1 MGSLTS
7 WGFCL
12 FVCWHKFHD
21 SVWEISLP
29 LSVWKSLNISPLSIN
44 EKLHWKLL
52 ETAAVKNTQ
61 YHSWTF
67 SVRNCKFPRKFSWIL
82 TFVRSH
88 WVNQCIIDQP
98 AVMNLFFFPSLTVYT
113 YIVSDTS
120 SWDLHSF
127 PSSSSEKEAWVG
139 PQIPQVF
146 SLLSRNKWTLRKRK
160 QLSHRSADFK
170 LAPVLGYVGSV
181 TCMYSYVSSQRRGK
195 VKLIKV

>member
-1 MGSLTS
+1 MGNIPAPQCVEIIKYITS
-7 WGFCL
+7 Q
-12 FVCWHKFHD
+12 HK
-21 SVWEISLP
+21 WKTTLEIAGNSCSKKTP
-29 LSVWKSLNISPLSIN
+29 NTTHGVFQWK
-44 EKLHWKLL
+44 
-52 ETAAVKNTQ
+52 
-61 YHSWTF
+61 
-67 SVRNCKFPRKFSWIL
+67 NCKFPRKFSWIL

-98 AVMNLFFFPSLTVYT
+98 AVMNLFFFLSFTVYT

-160 QLSHRSADFK
+160 QLPYCSADFK
-170 LAPVLGYVGSV
+170 LAPALGYVGSV
-181 TCMYSYVSSQRRGK
+181 TCMYSYVSSQRHGK